1 METGDLWKLA
11 LLAICLLLSAFF
23 SASETAFIALS
34 RVRLLHLENAGRPG
48 ASRIARLME
57 RPQRILATVL
67 LGNNLVNTGAAA
79 LATAVAINLVDN
91 PDIAVLAAT
100 VGVTL
105 VLLVFCETLPKS
117 LAWSRSEEAVFIVS
131 RPLVAAGWVL
141 APAVT
146 VLQGI
151 SLLASKALGIDNSRA
166 QVTEDEIRTMI
177 SVGARTG
184 TVEPTEAEML
194 EKVFH
199 FGDRQVQEVMTPRTE
214 ILWVEKGTRL
224 QEFLKVYAQETHTRF
239 PVYEGDTE
247 NVVGLL
253 SVKDLMQTMAEGDIG
268 PDSVV
273 TEVMRSVYFVPET
286 KLVSRLFEE
295 MRASGQQMAMVIDQ
309 YGGVAGL
316 VTLKSLLEVIVGPV
330 REEGEDTR
338 DEFETIGENV
348 YDADAGLGIHEANEE
363 MGLDLPE
370 GDYQTL
376 AGFILEQLGHIPQ
389 EGEYLYYRDLRMQV
403 TEMKRVKIERVR
415 IHVLGRTN
423 GRVRAE
429 TPSRRNGG

>member
-11 LLAICLLLSAFF
+11 LLVLCLVLSAFF

-34 RVRLLHLENAGRPG
+34 RVRLLQLEDGGRPG
-48 ASRIARLME
+48 ARRVAKLME

-67 LGNNLVNTGAAA
+67 LGNNLVNTAAAA

-100 VGVTL
+100 IGVTL
-105 VLLVFCETLPKS
+105 VVLIFCETLPKT
-117 LAWSRSEEAVFIVS
+117 LAWSRSEEAAFTVS
-131 RPLVAAGWVL
+131 RPLVMVGLVL

-146 VLQGI
+146 LLQGI
-151 SLLASKALGIDNSRA
+151 SLLASRALGIDNARA

-177 SVGARTG
+177 SLGARTG

-194 EKVFH
+194 ENVFH
-199 FGDRQVQEVMTPRTE
+199 FGDRQVHEVMTPRTE
-214 ILWVEKGTRL
+214 ILWMENGTRL
-224 QEFLKVYAQETHTRF
+224 DDFLKVYGRQTHTRF

-253 SVKDLMQTMAEGDIG
+253 SVKDLVQTMAEHGVG
-268 PDSVV
+268 PDSSV
-273 TEVMRSVYFVPET
+273 TKVMRPVYFVPET
-286 KLVSRLFEE
+286 KSVSRLFEE
-295 MRASGQQMAMVIDQ
+295 MRESGQQMAIVIDQ

-330 REEGEDTR
+330 REEGEDAR
-338 DEFETIGENV
+338 DEFEAIGENV
-348 YDADAGLGIHEANEE
+348 YDADAGMGVHEANEE
-363 MGLDLPE
+363 LGLDLPE
-370 GDYQTL
+370 GSYQTL

-389 EGEYLYYRDLRMQV
+389 EGEHLYYRDLRLQV

-415 IHVLGRTN
+415 IHVLGRAN
-423 GRVRAE
+423 GRVRRGDPIS
-429 TPSRRNGG
+429 T